1 MDSPRGR
8 RPVSAARQEQREA
21 RQHDVLDAADRL
33 LASGGLEGFS
43 MRELA
48 REAGIP
54 APTLY
59 GYFASKEAVIAALAD
74 RKLDL
79 LEAAMLREAVHAAPG
94 LPRLIAVARGYRNH
108 AHGGRDYYDL
118 FILHAAGSADGP
130 AGSSHERGIGLIR
143 RFEGE
148 IRRAIDLGHLGEVD
162 PEAAIFALWSTVH
175 GFVSLELNGALDA
188 LMPAD
193 EREGMYLRFVEAM
206 LRGLEQGGGTPGAHD
221 TGG

>member
-1 MDSPRGR
+1 MEAPRGR
-8 RPVSAARQEQREA
+8 RSVSPARQQQRAE
-21 RQHDVLDAADRL
+21 RQQDVLDAADRL
-33 LASGGLEGFS
+33 LSRGGLDGLS

-59 GYFASKEAVIAALAD
+59 GYFASKDAVIAALAE

-79 LEAAMLREAVHAAPG
+79 LEAAMLREAVTAPPG
-94 LPRLIAVARGYRNH
+94 LPRLIAVARGYRSH
-108 AHGGRDYYDL
+108 AHSGRDYYDL
-118 FILHAAGSADGP
+118 FMLHAAGGP
-130 AGSSHERGIGLIR
+130 EGPMGAAHERGMGLIR
-143 RFEGE
+143 RFEEE
-148 IRRAIDLGHLGEVD
+148 IRHAIDLGHVSDMD

-188 LMPAD
+188 LLTGSED
-193 EREGMYLRFVEAM
+193 REAMYLQFVEGI
-206 LRGLEQGGGTPGAHD
+206 LRGLGPGNTQT